1 MKTRT
6 NLAMVEKRDPRNF
19 VGGLAAALSL
29 AALLASPA
37 VRAAD
42 PIQIGFG
49 MALTGGLAANGKS
62 ALVAMQIWQ
71 SDVNAKGGL
80 LGRPVKLVYFDDQ
93 SNPSTVPGLYS
104 KLLDVDKVDLVVGN
118 YATNMLA
125 PAMPVIMQ
133 HNMTFIGLLGLAVN
147 SEFHYPKYF
156 AMIPTGPEPK
166 TAFSKGFFDVAAAQN
181 PKPETIAIVAADAE
195 FARNAADGARL
206 NAKAAG
212 LEIVYDKTYPP
223 STVDFTPIV
232 RAILATNPDILYVG
246 SYPPDTAGMV
256 NTINEIGLKA
266 KLCCG
271 GMVGL
276 QSAALKTKLGVKLN
290 GLVNYDFWLPAAT
303 MQFSGVM
310 ELLAK
315 YQAKAAAE
323 GVDALGFYM
332 PPFAY
337 SQLQVL
343 GEAVEATK
351 SLDQDKLADYI
362 RSHTFKTVAGDV
374 KFGDNG
380 EWAEARVL
388 QVQFQHVKGNDV
400 EQFKDPATQ
409 VIVAPAKYASG
420 KVIYPFGD
428 ARE

>member
-6 NLAMVEKRDPRNF
+6 NLAMVEKRDPRTF
-19 VGGLAAALSL
+19 AGGLAAALSL

-37 VRAAD
+37 VQAAD

-104 KLLDVDKVDLVVGN
+104 KLLDVDNVDLVVGN

-212 LEIVYDKTYPP
+212 AE
-223 STVDFTPIV
+223 
-232 RAILATNPDILYVG
+232 
-246 SYPPDTAGMV
+246 
-256 NTINEIGLKA
+256 
-266 KLCCG
+266 
-271 GMVGL
+271 
-276 QSAALKTKLGVKLN
+276 SA
-290 GLVNYDFWLPAAT
+290 Y
-303 MQFSGVM
+303 
-310 ELLAK
+310 
-315 YQAKAAAE
+315 
-323 GVDALGFYM
+323 
-332 PPFAY
+332 
-337 SQLQVL
+337 
-343 GEAVEATK
+343 
-351 SLDQDKLADYI
+351 
-362 RSHTFKTVAGDV
+362 
-374 KFGDNG
+374 
-380 EWAEARVL
+380 
-388 QVQFQHVKGNDV
+388 
-400 EQFKDPATQ
+400 
-409 VIVAPAKYASG
+409 
-420 KVIYPFGD
+420 
-428 ARE
+428 